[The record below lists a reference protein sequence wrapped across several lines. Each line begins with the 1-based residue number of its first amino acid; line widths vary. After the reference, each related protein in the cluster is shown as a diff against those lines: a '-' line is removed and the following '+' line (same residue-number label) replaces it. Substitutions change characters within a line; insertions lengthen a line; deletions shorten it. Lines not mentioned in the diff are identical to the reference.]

1 MIANLLP
8 LWLDSGYNIVIT
20 ADHGI
25 NGFGIHGGTDSPQ
38 RDVPLYIF
46 SDEVVPGRFESNY
59 ISQLSIAPLLCRL
72 LNIPSS
78 PDMMTEIPIRMA
90 ETI

>member
-1 MIANLLP
+1 MEQAPEEYEEAVAIAGHMIANLLP

-25 NGFGIHGGTDSPQ
+25 NEFGIHGGTDSPQ

-46 SDEVVPGRFESNY
+46 SD
-59 ISQLSIAPLLCRL
+59 Q
-72 LNIPSS
+72 
-78 PDMMTEIPIRMA
+78 
-90 ETI
+90 